1 MSGQPDVLLVGFGN
15 MGRALAEGWRA
26 RGHVGG
32 SILVADR
39 SADARAAAA
48 DMGLRVLESDVP
60 AEPAHVDVV
69 LIAVKPG
76 QVDEALQRWGALA
89 PSAVFLSIAAG
100 TPLRYLT
107 DRLAERA
114 AVVRA
119 MPNTPAAI
127 GRGMTVLC
135 ANEHVS
141 DRQRAMCQG
150 LLTAVGAVAWVQ
162 DEGQM
167 DAVTAASGSGPAYVF
182 LLIETM
188 TDAAVALGLD
198 RPLARRLVTET
209 VAGAGEYALQSGVD
223 AAELRR
229 QVTSPGGT
237 TEAALS
243 VLMASDGLGPLLE
256 AALRKAAQRSRA
268 LSAD

>member
-1 MSGQPDVLLVGFGN
+1 MSRQPQVLLIGFGN
-15 MGRALAEGWRA
+15 MGRALAQGWLA
-26 RGHVGG
+26 RGHAGG
-32 SILVADR
+32 SIIVAEQ
-39 SADARAAAA
+39 SGEARAAAA
-48 DMGLRVLESDVP
+48 AMGLAVLDTEAGASLPD
-60 AEPAHVDVV
+60 VDVV

-76 QVDEALQRWGALA
+76 QVDEALRRWGALL

-100 TPLRYLT
+100 KTLSFLAA
-107 DRLAERA
+107 RLAERT

-135 ANEHVS
+135 ANEHAS
-141 DRQRAMCQG
+141 QRQRALCET
-150 LLTAVGAVAWVQ
+150 LLAAVGAVAWVR
-162 DEGQM
+162 DERQM
-167 DAVTAASGSGPAYVF
+167 DAVTATSGSGPAYVF
-182 LLIETM
+182 LLIEAM
-188 TDAAVALGLD
+188 TDAAVELGLD
-198 RPLARRLVTET
+198 RQLARELVTET

-243 VLMASDGLGPLLE
+243 VLMASDGFGRLLQ
-256 AALRKAAQRSRA
+256 AALQRASERSHA